1 MSETQFHLTV
11 YDQMFIQL
19 LGRTKRAVRDVRD
32 AIEEEKLLSSGDKLH
47 QISVDLQTLTRENEY
62 LNHEV
67 QNCPI

>member
-1 MSETQFHLTV
+1 
-11 YDQMFIQL
+11 MFIQL